1 MARDKQQAPDEEG
14 PGAPLWMV
22 TFSDCMNLLLTFFVL
37 LVTFS
42 SFDTKVLT
50 DLGGVFRGIFPAIF
64 FKPTNAEL
72 DESAVVPAT
81 QLTPVEPHED
91 GSEKPTLTEGPEDA
105 LRQQTITVDFRT
117 QRAFLVDSRSIFW
130 GQGTAISSDG
140 REMLETLALFLKA
153 VPSRVVISEHG
164 SDDRQ
169 SDRLGLERAWAVI
182 EYLTAQ
188 RGLDKK
194 RFNISMLSPLA
205 DERSKDAALLPPS
218 LSKEKT
224 GARAQDRR
232 ALEIILLERSAYN

>member
-1 MARDKQQAPDEEG
+1 MARDKQTEEG

-50 DLGGVFRGIFPAIF
+50 KLESVFRGIFPSIF
-64 FKPTNAEL
+64 FKPTSATL
-72 DESAVVPAT
+72 DESAIAPST
-81 QLTPVEPHED
+81 QVTPVEPHED

-105 LRQQTITVDFRT
+105 LKRQTITVDFRT
-117 QRAFLVDSRSIFW
+117 QRALLADSGSIFW

-140 REMLETLALFLKA
+140 RETLETLALFLKA
-153 VPSRVVISEHG
+153 VPSRIVISEH
-164 SDDRQ
+164 SSADRQ

-188 RGLDKK
+188 RGLENK
-194 RFNISMLSPLA
+194 RFNISMVSPLA
-205 DERSKDAALLPPS
+205 GERSKDMAIPPPS
-218 LSKEKT
+218 LSKENP
-224 GARAQDRR
+224 GAKARDRR
-232 ALEIILLERSAYN
+232 TLEIILLERSAYN